1 VRTSDIRCPL
11 PDCQKPAKPI
21 RYGRPSKETMADAKK
36 GKIILGGC
44 VMARHSPSHQCAE
57 GHRFLTAEVNL
68 QRETMYQE
76 LLDRRNKR
84 NG

>member
-1 VRTSDIRCPL
+1 
-11 PDCQKPAKPI
+11 
-21 RYGRPSKETMADAKK
+21 MADAKK